1 MSRIVIALGGNAL
14 GNNPDEQK
22 QLIKI
27 ATKKIAEL
35 VNGQNEVV
43 IGHGNGPQVGMIFNT
58 FLNYSEKNKF
68 IMPFPEAG
76 AMSQGYIGYHI
87 LTSLKNELVKQNK
100 NNVNPL
106 YFLTQTIVNKNDSS
120 FNNPTKPVG
129 PFYSTLD
136 EAKSANP
143 NSVVKED
150 SNRGYRKVVASPL
163 PIDFLGFDAIKQS
176 ISKNNVIVVS
186 GGGGIPT
193 VVDND
198 GQYYGVD
205 GVIDKDFAL
214 SKFAS
219 KIQADMFIILTA
231 VSKVC
236 IDFGQPS
243 QKELANI
250 SINEASQYIA
260 QKQFGE
266 GSMLPKVQAAI
277 EFVRNNPNGKAI
289 IAKLEEL
296 EDAINGR
303 NGTIISAN

>member
-58 FLNYSEKNKF
+58 FLNCSEKNKF

-277 EFVRNNPNGKAI
+277 EFVKNNPNGKAI

>member
-27 ATKKIAEL
+27 ATKKIVEL

-58 FLNYSEKNKF
+58 FLNCSEKNKF

-87 LTSLKNELVKQNK
+87 LTSLKNELVNQNK

-277 EFVRNNPNGKAI
+277 EFVKNNPNGKAI

>member
-58 FLNYSEKNKF
+58 FLNCSEKNKF

-87 LTSLKNELVKQNK
+87 LTSLKNELVNQNK

-277 EFVRNNPNGKAI
+277 EFVKNNPNGKAI

>member
-58 FLNYSEKNKF
+58 FLNCSEKNKF

-87 LTSLKNELVKQNK
+87 LTSLKNELIKQNK

-176 ISKNNVIVVS
+176 ISKDNVIVVS

>member
-58 FLNYSEKNKF
+58 FLNCSEKNKF

-250 SINEASQYIA
+250 SINEASQYIV